1 MECDAK
7 GKESVFVALTA
18 EHRIHEAG
26 VAEAIEPAA
35 VALRGEI
42 EPPYRAV
49 AVRREGTTWAV
60 GAVKLEVWRLPTEL
74 EGDELTL
81 VVEANG
87 ERTLT
92 VDGRPALLGLEALE
106 KLAAGR
112 SAAYVLQAARLDAD
126 LWEVRIDPL

>member
-7 GKESVFVALTA
+7 GAESVFVALSP
-18 EHRIHEAG
+18 ERRIHEAG
-26 VAEAIEPAA
+26 VVEAIEPAA

-49 AVRREGTTWAV
+49 AVRRQGTTWAV
-60 GAVKLEVWRLPTEL
+60 GAVKLEVWKLPTEL
-74 EGDELTL
+74 EGEELTL

-106 KLAAGR
+106 RLAAGR

-126 LWEVRIDPL
+126 VWEVRIDPL